1 MAARGSHKLKEVPGV
16 FARAKSIVIQAP
28 SAEVYAYVAD
38 IPRHPEWACEPMKIE
53 GLPSSSG
60 GAARFSSTVHLM
72 GITNHGEIHVI
83 AEEPPHRFVYEC
95 TDTAGHYR
103 WTMTLR
109 AVGTGTELTQSAE
122 RLEGPLW
129 VRVIQPWLLWPLSGR
144 RSVVKGLANI
154 KARLEA

>member
-1 MAARGSHKLKEVPGV
+1 V
-16 FARAKSIVIQAP
+16 FARAKSIVIQAQP
-28 SAEVYAYVAD
+28 AEVYAYVAD

-53 GLPSSSG
+53 GLP
-60 GAARFSSTVHLM
+60 
-72 GITNHGEIHVI
+72 N
-83 AEEPPHRFVYEC
+83 RFVYEC
-95 TDTAGHYR
+95 TDTSGHYR

-109 AVGTGTELTQSAE
+109 AVGTSTELTQSAE

-129 VRVIQPWLLWPLSGR
+129 VRVIQSWLLWPLSGR

>member
-1 MAARGSHKLKEVPGV
+1 M

-28 SAEVYAYVAD
+28 PAEVYAYVAD
-38 IPRHPEWACEPMKIE
+38 IARHPEWACEPMKIE
-53 GLPSSSG
+53 KLPSSNG
-60 GAARFSSTVHLM
+60 GADGFSSTVHLM
-72 GITNHGEIHVI
+72 GGTIHAEIHVI

-95 TDTAGHYR
+95 TDPAGHYR

-109 AVGTGTELTQSAE
+109 AVGTSTELTQAAE
-122 RLEGPLW
+122 RLKGPLW